1 MSALLSMSAVT
12 VRFGGLTAVSEVS
25 LDIQEGELMAIVGPN
40 GAGKTTLFGT
50 IAGAVRPSAGSIRFK
65 DSLISGQPPERIA
78 RLGIARTFQ
87 NVRLFA
93 RMTIRENL
101 LVAATLRRSGSQA
114 ADYVDSVLK
123 LLDLHPVADQLPL
136 NLPLGVQ
143 KRAEIGRAV
152 ATDPKMLLLDEMMSG
167 VNESET
173 QELIAATRLLNSRGL
188 TIVIIEHVVKVV
200 LSLSSRIA
208 VLDHGALIADG
219 VPSEVMADPRVIEAY
234 LGQKAASRL
243 RDGTAT
249 AEGPRQ

>member
-1 MSALLSMSAVT
+1 MNALLSMSAVT
-12 VRFGGLTAVSEVS
+12 VRFGGLTAVSVVS
-25 LDIQEGELMAIVGPN
+25 LDVQAGELMAIVGPN

-50 IAGAVRPSAGSIRFK
+50 IAGAVRPTSGSIRFQE
-65 DSLISGQPPERIA
+65 SLISGQPPERIA

-101 LVAATLRRSGSQA
+101 LVAATLRRSGREA
-114 ADYVDSVLK
+114 AAYVDSVLK
-123 LLDLHPVADQLPL
+123 LLDLSAVADQLPL

-152 ATDPKMLLLDEMMSG
+152 ATDPTMLLLDEMMSG

-208 VLDHGALIADG
+208 VLDHGALVADG
-219 VPSEVMADPRVIEAY
+219 VPADVMADPHVIEAY

-243 RDGTAT
+243 RGSTAP
-249 AEGPRQ
+249 AEGAEQ